1 MKTSKDENLIS
12 ESDSVRTRVVL
23 ETGDGLQVS
32 SGDVKLRDETFSFVL
47 VLRFVVFTD
56 VSLDSRC
63 VRF

>member
-1 MKTSKDENLIS
+1 MKVLFLSQT
-12 ESDSVRTRVVL
+12 DSVRTRVVL

-63 VRF
+63 ERF

>member
-1 MKTSKDENLIS
+1 MKVLFLSQT
-12 ESDSVRTRVVL
+12 DSVRTRVVL

-47 VLRFVVFTD
+47 VLRFVFTD

>member
-1 MKTSKDENLIS
+1 MKTSKDESLIS

-63 VRF
+63 EHV